1 MIIAQISDL
10 HAHVEGDY
18 AYGRVN
24 TLPMIQRAIAHLNQL
39 NPRPDLVVAT
49 GDLTHHGKQAEY
61 EVLKSLLAELNM
73 PLYLLLGNHDQRRS
87 LQQVLG
93 DYIPVDRSTADSPI
107 QYVVENYPV
116 RLIMLDTVVAGED
129 GGCLDEAR
137 LNWLE
142 EQMAIAPTKPTFLFV
157 HHPPFATGIP
167 TMDCIGLAGSDRLAK
182 LIARYPAIQRIAAG
196 HLHRPIFCNWAGTV
210 ASTAPSL
217 VHQVALEMR
226 PDVPGE
232 FVMEP
237 PAYHLHIWRALEQTW
252 VSHITYVDSYL
263 GPYKFSDYRA
273 TETRND

>member
-24 TLPMIQRAIAHLNQL
+24 TLPMIQRAITHLNQL
-39 NPRPDLVVAT
+39 DPRPDLVVAT
-49 GDLTHHGKQAEY
+49 GDLTHHGELAEY
-61 EVLKSLLAELNM
+61 EVLETLLAELAI
-73 PLYLLLGNHDQRRS
+73 PLYLLPGNHDRRRS

-93 DYIPVDRSTADSPI
+93 NYIPTDISPTDISPTDSPL
-107 QYVVENYPV
+107 QYVVEKQSV
-116 RLIMLDTVVAGED
+116 RLIMLDTVVADVD
-129 GGCLDEAR
+129 GGCLDKAR
-137 LNWLE
+137 LDWLE
-142 EQMAIAPTKPTFLFV
+142 KKMAITPTKPTFLFM

-167 TMDCIGLAGSDRLAK
+167 TMDCIGLAGSDQLAK

-196 HLHRPIFCNWAGTV
+196 HLHRPIFCHWAGTV

-226 PDVPGE
+226 SDVPGE

-237 PAYHLHIWRALEQTW
+237 PAYHLHIWRELEQEW
-252 VSHITYVDSYL
+252 VSHTAYVDQYP
-263 GPYKFSDYRA
+263 GPYKFSEYR
-273 TETRND
+273 